1 MNTKTIQHIKD
12 LINQGHWVEVKDT
25 DGIEVILVSNH
36 IYKDNVFVSNDCAPW
51 DESTLKDC
59 FTNEYKVV
67 TRPPT
72 GLKVGDLVEILDTP
86 ELREISKRWSNEAAE
101 MIGQKNL
108 EIESLGIAVIIYRK
122 DKRDYWSF
130 PYWAVAKCLPEEKIE
145 LTDDELKQ
153 ELERRGLLV
162 DGKVLK

>member
-12 LINQGHWVEVKDT
+12 LINQGHWVEGKRNNGEYHTFVFIDYNENFHALSGELFT
-25 DGIEVILVSNH
+25 INYVS
-36 IYKDNVFVSNDCAPW
+36 DF
-51 DESTLKDC
+51 

-67 TRPPT
+67 TPPPT

-86 ELREISKRWSNEAAE
+86 ELREILKRNSNDATY
-101 MIGQKNL
+101 MVGQKGL
-108 EIESLGIAVIIYRK
+108 EIRELTTLIGVFNINKS
-122 DKRDYWSF
+122 DYWYF